1 MPAPESF
8 GRSLR
13 EQFAKHPEEEY
24 KRPLEQAAEHKK
36 TNSLIE
42 YICNLKYY
50 NSLKKAFIQGFA
62 SNKMLDTV

>member
-24 KRPLEQAAEHKK
+24 KRPLEQAVEQEK
-36 TNSLIE
+36 TLH
-42 YICNLKYY
+42 C
-50 NSLKKAFIQGFA
+50 
-62 SNKMLDTV
+62 